1 MKALIL
7 AYLLR
12 YLKEAA
18 VEYITEL
25 IEDLLTFDRVNHV
38 YILPQYPG
46 GFFLKTSE
54 IIITKSNLQ
63 GTYKINRDDHEH
75 RKGFKSVEVDVN
87 PFREFG
93 EIHLFFPLFTSYVE
107 WEAKEEPSNANVK
120 QFRAYPQLHKLGS
133 IYLECLFS
141 EISNLPFLSKPVYF
155 NRSQSISKFSDSWP
169 GDFKGSFLNERIFLA
184 SSASS
189 FSRTIDTIF
198 EDENNFLSALW
209 DLEETIHYSVEIPG
223 KITTY
228 GWPAALGIFAHNDP
242 SPNPPELPE
251 GTLG

>member
-1 MKALIL
+1 MEALIL

-18 VEYITEL
+18 VEYIIEL
-25 IEDLLTFDRVNHV
+25 IKDLLTFEKVNHV
-38 YILPQYPG
+38 HILPQYPG
-46 GFFLKTSE
+46 GFLLKTSE
-54 IIITKSNLQ
+54 IIITRSNLQ
-63 GTYKINRDDHEH
+63 GTYKINRNDHEH
-75 RKGFKSVEVDVN
+75 RKDSKSVDVN
-87 PFREFG
+87 DSSREFG
-93 EIHLFFPLFTSYVE
+93 EIHLFFPLFTSYVK

-133 IYLECLFS
+133 IYLESLFS
-141 EISNLPFLSKPVYF
+141 EISNLPFLSEPVYF

-169 GDFKGSFLNERIFLA
+169 GDFKGSFLNERIFLF

-189 FSRTIDTIF
+189 FHRTIDTIF
-198 EDENNFLSALW
+198 EDKNFISALW
-209 DLEETIHYSVEIPG
+209 DLEETIHYSVEVPG

-242 SPNPPELPE
+242 PPNPPELPE
-251 GTLG
+251 GSLG